1 MESQG
6 TFGRLFTG
14 IPYFESSWHHVDTFK
29 IKDYN
34 PLINPR
40 AHSVGAHKTGQILNQ
55 SLKGTYDEFLKYLA
69 WKKVLDCED
78 MTILISYL
86 LLQDRLDEAL
96 DYFSKMKCDT
106 EKLGSL
112 KVQYD
117 YLHAYLSL
125 YNEKGDY
132 TVTKSICMNYLAY
145 PVIFWRN
152 MFVEIANQLSEIDDT
167 DRLSLTTPEDAS
179 NLPKDHQIS
188 ASEEESLEFELNKAT
203 LKMSVRNVS
212 SFTIK
217 YFKTDLEVL
226 FSKSPFLSQDSKNF
240 SYVSP
245 YESQVIT
252 TTKSAQIQAVT
263 QEIPESLRKFNLYV
277 QVTAGSYSKTL
288 SYFPTNLGVRIQEN
302 YGIVKIHDS
311 VTGRP
316 LPKVY
321 VKCFT
326 REHNGSVK
334 FYKDGYTDIRGS
346 FDYARLNVD
355 KLDSIDKFS
364 ILVVGD
370 QEQGLVVKQCGKPS
384 TMGKFEE
391 GALLGKRWKD
401 QQQAQ
406 MDAMDW
412 ETE

>member
-1 MESQG
+1 
-6 TFGRLFTG
+6 
-14 IPYFESSWHHVDTFK
+14 
-29 IKDYN
+29 
-34 PLINPR
+34 
-40 AHSVGAHKTGQILNQ
+40 
-55 SLKGTYDEFLKYLA
+55 
-69 WKKVLDCED
+69 
-78 MTILISYL
+78 
-86 LLQDRLDEAL
+86 LDEAL

-106 EKLGSL
+106 EELGSL
-112 KVQYD
+112 RVQYD

-132 TVTKSICMNYLAY
+132 TVTKTICMKYLAY

-152 MFVEIANQLSEIDDT
+152 MFVEIANQLSEIEDT
-167 DRLSLTTPEDAS
+167 DRLELTAPEDSS

-188 ASEEESLEFELNKAT
+188 ASEEESLEFELTKAT

-245 YESQVIT
+245 FHSEVVIT
-252 TTKSAQIQAVT
+252 TKSSVIQPIT
-263 QEIPESLRKFNLYV
+263 REIPDSLKKFNLYV

-311 VTGRP
+311 ESGRP
-316 LPKVY
+316 LRKVY

-346 FDYARLNVD
+346 FDYARLNID

-364 ILVVGD
+364 LLIVGD
-370 QEQGLVVKQCGKPS
+370 QEQGLVVRQCGKPS
-384 TMGKFEE
+384 TMGKFED
-391 GALLGKRWKD
+391 GALLGKRWKEK
-401 QQQAQ
+401 QQAQ
-406 MDAMDW
+406 MDAVDW
-412 ETE
+412 GTE